1 MITEEINEIDMPIH
15 IKEDWIT
22 YELNSFA
29 RRYHA
34 YMNIWNPLVEET
46 LKCRQQLSNE
56 VDENA
61 ATIITSDSWEKETI
75 AGHVPKLARC
85 F

>member
-1 MITEEINEIDMPIH
+1 
-15 IKEDWIT
+15 
-22 YELNSFA
+22 
-29 RRYHA
+29 
-34 YMNIWNPLVEET
+34 MNIWNPLVEET
-46 LKCRQQLSNE
+46 LKRKQQLSNE